1 MKKKYLDI
9 LTKEFLEEEYLINK
23 NFLRDICKRISC
35 DRGTVRRY
43 MSIHN
48 IPLRTKSEEWKL
60 IHLRHPKIGKG
71 KNHFNYRKR
80 GVETSGYKNG
90 KTYNNKCIDC
100 KTKISYRAI
109 RCKECNKKIL
119 SALMSG
125 NKHHFYGKKR
135 PEHSKKV
142 GGINNY
148 NFGGTISE
156 TQKKAISIANSGEKN
171 GSWRGGTSKLPY
183 PFIFDNKLKEKI
195 RKRDGYKC
203 QNCNITEEE
212 HIMVVGCVLSIHHID
227 YDKMNCEEDN
237 LISLCNQCN
246 TGANFN
252 RNYWKKIYNF
262 KMEIKNGNI

>member
-48 IPLRTKSEEWKL
+48 IP
-60 IHLRHPKIGKG
+60 
-71 KNHFNYRKR
+71 
-80 GVETSGYKNG
+80 
-90 KTYNNKCIDC
+90 
-100 KTKISYRAI
+100 
-109 RCKECNKKIL
+109 
-119 SALMSG
+119 
-125 NKHHFYGKKR
+125 
-135 PEHSKKV
+135 
-142 GGINNY
+142 
-148 NFGGTISE
+148 
-156 TQKKAISIANSGEKN
+156 
-171 GSWRGGTSKLPY
+171 Y

-195 RKRDGYKC
+195 RKRDNYQCK
-203 QNCNITEEE
+203 NCNITEEE

-246 TGANFN
+246 TRANFN